1 MKKEKAISAK
11 NHIVHNMTIS
21 FDIKNLK
28 ITRRYITMESVMKN
42 GFAELS
48 ADEMN
53 DVDGGSTGVFIET
66 LTACLA
72 LGKLAFECGEKIGR
86 TFYAVTH

>member
-1 MKKEKAISAK
+1 
-11 NHIVHNMTIS
+11 MTM
-21 FDIKNLK
+21 DN
-28 ITRRYITMESVMKN
+28 VMTK

-53 DVDGGSTGVFIET
+53 EVDGGGALVFIGT
-66 LTACLA
+66 LTACLT

-86 TFYAVTH
+86 TFYAATH